1 GRGWWK
7 PGWASRKPAP
17 SRPSR
22 LSAGTTQASR
32 VSERVSAHRM
42 PAMSSRG
49 PSRSPGLS
57 RSTMKA
63 DSPAW
68 RLLGSV
74 AANTTM
80 KSAWPALVVHC
91 LAPSSHVV
99 VALAAGARADAAGG
113 AAGVRL
119 RQGERAQLAVG
130 EGAAHVAL
138 LLPRVAV
145 RQDRGHGQRGGGPGR
160 EEAGAAP
167 GDLLGDDAL
176 LEQAEAGA
184 AELLRHV
191 AVEEPQLER
200 LLDRRGRE
208 LAGLVVAGGDR
219 ADHLGGEPARGVPHR
234 HLLLAEGEP
243 DHTRSPLRRILPD
256 GLVGIS
262 STISTRRGSLK

>member
-1 GRGWWK
+1 
-7 PGWASRKPAP
+7 
-17 SRPSR
+17 
-22 LSAGTTQASR
+22 
-32 VSERVSAHRM
+32 
-42 PAMSSRG
+42 
-49 PSRSPGLS
+49 
-57 RSTMKA
+57 
-63 DSPAW
+63 
-68 RLLGSV
+68 
-74 AANTTM
+74 
-80 KSAWPALVVHC
+80 
-91 LAPSSHVV
+91 
-99 VALAAGARADAAGG
+99 AAGARADAAGV

-167 GDLLGDDAL
+167 GDLLGEDAL

-191 AVEEPQLER
+191 AVEEPQIER

-262 STISTRRGSLK
+262 STISTRRGSLKIARCWRRYAISSGTRIVRPGSATRKACGASPVLSSFMRTTAQRATPG